1 MNKIYLATTLTISLT
16 MSAIAEST
24 PLSEELN
31 AYKTQMRS
39 KAPAEALET
48 MAEGVQSIVESEL
61 AEAAIRKGNTAPEF
75 TLTDATGKEVTLSE
89 LYADGPVV
97 LTWYRGGWCPYCNIQ
112 LRAYQQILPEI
123 EAAGAKLVAL
133 TPELPDESLSTAEK
147 NELKFTVLS
156 DVGNMVAK
164 DYGLLF
170 ELSDELVALYK
181 DFGIDLAKSNGP
193 EAKSNELPLAATY
206 IIGKDGK
213 VAWHFVEADYTKRA
227 EPATIVEEL
236 KKIQ

>member
-1 MNKIYLATTLTISLT
+1 
-16 MSAIAEST
+16 MSALAETT

-31 AYKTQMRS
+31 AYKTSMRS

-48 MAEGVQSIVESEL
+48 MASGVQSIVDSEL
-61 AEAAIRKGNTAPEF
+61 AEASIRKGNTAPDF
-75 TLTDATGKEVTLSE
+75 TLKDATGKAVTLSE
-89 LYADGPVV
+89 LYAEGPLV

-123 EAAGAKLVAL
+123 EAEGAKLVAI
-133 TPELPDESLSTAEK
+133 TPEVPDESLNTAEK

-156 DVGNMVAK
+156 DIGNVVAK
-164 DYGLLF
+164 DYGLIF
-170 ELSDELVALYK
+170 ELSDDLVALYK
-181 DFGIDLAKSNGP
+181 NFGIDLAKSNGP
-193 EAKSNELPLAATY
+193 EAENNELPLAATY

-213 VAWHFVEADYTKRA
+213 VAWHFLEADYTKRA

-236 KKIQ
+236 KKLGE